1 MYNQDVDARKGIT
14 QLALEG
20 FFKLA
25 KRWHLSR
32 TEAMTLLGLTAT
44 STYAN
49 WKNGKSGAIPRD
61 TLERITYLLSIDER
75 LQQNQISD
83 TAINQWLRHSHSN
96 GTQCAPLEQMLKGNV
111 IDIYYV
117 QQQLNQRR
125 EQPVM
130 ENIPT

>member
-20 FFKLA
+20 FFRLA

-32 TEAMTLLGLTAT
+32 TEAMTLLGLAAT

-61 TLERITYLLSIDER
+61 TLERITYLLNIDEQ

-83 TAINQWLRHSHSN
+83 TAINQWLRHTALN
-96 GTQCAPLEQMLKGNV
+96 GGQYTPLEQMLKGNV
-111 IDIYYV
+111 IDIYSV
-117 QQQLNQRR
+117 HQQLALHR

-130 ENIPT
+130 ESHIP